1 MSAMRGYVI
10 KRVIIG
16 VIILFIIAS
25 LNFTIFQVIYA
36 GDPTRTIINPNFTLE
51 QKNMLRAQYG
61 LNDTLQTRYVKYITN
76 IFTWNFGISFHTMG
90 PVSEEMGWRIRN
102 TLLLLGTV
110 LIGSILLGTAV
121 GVLAGSRRGSKTDI
135 AAMAAGLF
143 ADGVPAFFVQMIF
156 LLFFS
161 YLWVSWF
168 GFQLLPSR
176 GLMSTPAPTE
186 PLAFVADVAWHLAM
200 PAITLIIVGI
210 GGYALYVR
218 NLIIDALTQ
227 DYVLTARAK
236 GLSER
241 SVLYRHAFRSTLPP
255 IATMIALAIPGL
267 ITGAIITEYI
277 FTWPG
282 VGSWYIGA
290 LNSDDFPV
298 IQAVLFIYAILT
310 IACNLIAYLLYG
322 FLDPRVRVGMRR

>member
-1 MSAMRGYVI
+1 
-10 KRVIIG
+10 
-16 VIILFIIAS
+16 
-25 LNFTIFQVIYA
+25 
-36 GDPTRTIINPNFTLE
+36 
-51 QKNMLRAQYG
+51 
-61 LNDTLQTRYVKYITN
+61 
-76 IFTWNFGISFHTMG
+76 
-90 PVSEEMGWRIRN
+90 
-102 TLLLLGTV
+102 
-110 LIGSILLGTAV
+110 
-121 GVLAGSRRGSKTDI
+121 
-135 AAMAAGLF
+135 MAAGLF

-161 YLWVSWF
+161 YLFVSWF
-168 GFQLLPSR
+168 GFQFFPSR
-176 GLMSTPAPTE
+176 GMMSVPTPTE
-186 PLAFVADVAWHLAM
+186 PLTLVADIAWHLAM

-236 GLSER
+236 GLGER
-241 SVLYRHAFRSTLPP
+241 TVLYRHAFRSTLPP

-298 IQAVLFIYAILT
+298 IQSVLFIYAILT
-310 IACNLIAYLLYG
+310 IACNLIADLLYG

>member
-1 MSAMRGYVI
+1 MRGYI
-10 KRVIIG
+10 LKRVIIG

-36 GDPTRTIINPNFTLE
+36 GDPTRTIINPNFTVV
-51 QKNMLRAQYG
+51 QKDMLRAQYG
-61 LNDTLQTRYVKYITN
+61 LNATLQTRYIKYITN
-76 IFTWNFGISFHTMG
+76 MFTWNFGFSFHTMG

-110 LIGSILLGTAV
+110 LIGTILLGTSV
-121 GVLAGSRRGSKTDI
+121 GILAGSRRGSKTDV

-143 ADGVPAFFVQMIF
+143 ADGVPAFFIQMIF

-161 YLWVSWF
+161 YLFIYWF
-168 GFQLLPSR
+168 GFQLFPSR
-176 GLMSTPAPTE
+176 GMMSTPAPTE
-186 PLAFVADVAWHLAM
+186 PLAFIADVAWHLAM
-200 PAITLIIVGI
+200 PAITLII
-210 GGYALYVR
+210 GGFGGFALYVR

-236 GLSER
+236 GLGER
-241 SVLYRHAFRSTLPP
+241 TVLYRHAFRSALPP

-298 IQAVLFIYAILT
+298 VQAVLFVYAILT
-310 IACNLIAYLLYG
+310 IACNLIADLLYG

>member
-1 MSAMRGYVI
+1 MRGYII

-36 GDPTRTIINPNFTLE
+36 GDPTRTIINPNFTLQ
-51 QKNMLRAQYG
+51 QKEMLRAQYG
-61 LNDTLQTRYVKYITN
+61 LNDTLQTRYIKYITN
-76 IFTWNFGISFHTMG
+76 MFTWNFGVSFHTMG
-90 PVSEEMGWRIRN
+90 PVAEEMGWRIRN

-110 LIGSILLGTAV
+110 LIGSLLLGTAV
-121 GVLAGSRRGSKTDI
+121 GILAGSRRGSKTDV

-161 YLWVSWF
+161 YLFVSWF
-168 GFQLLPSR
+168 GFQFFPSR
-176 GLMSTPAPTE
+176 GLMSVPAPTD
-186 PLAFVADVAWHLAM
+186 PLALVADIAWHLAM

-236 GLSER
+236 GLGER
-241 SVLYRHAFRSTLPP
+241 TVLYRHAFRSTLPP

-298 IQAVLFIYAILT
+298 IQSVLFIYAILT
-310 IACNLIAYLLYG
+310 IACNLIADLLYG

>member
-1 MSAMRGYVI
+1 MRGYII

-61 LNDTLQTRYVKYITN
+61 LNDTLQTRYIKYITN
-76 IFTWNFGISFHTMG
+76 MFTWNFGVSFHTMG
-90 PVSEEMGWRIRN
+90 PVNEEMGWRIRN

-121 GVLAGSRRGSKTDI
+121 GILAGSRRGSKTDVT
-135 AAMAAGLF
+135 AMAAGLF

-161 YLWVSWF
+161 YLFVSWF
-168 GFQLLPSR
+168 GFQFFPSR
-176 GLMSTPAPTE
+176 GMMSVPTPTE
-186 PLAFVADVAWHLAM
+186 PLTLVADIAWHLAM

-236 GLSER
+236 GLGER
-241 SVLYRHAFRSTLPP
+241 TVLYRHAFRSTLPP

-298 IQAVLFIYAILT
+298 IQSVLFIYAILT
-310 IACNLIAYLLYG
+310 IACNLIADLLYG

>member
-1 MSAMRGYVI
+1 MSAMRGYVV
-10 KRVIIG
+10 KRVVIG
-16 VIILFIIAS
+16 IIILFIIAS
-25 LNFTIFQVIYA
+25 LNFLIFQVIYA

-51 QKNMLRAQYG
+51 QKQMLRAQYG

-76 IFTWNFGISFHTMG
+76 MFTWNFGVSFSTMG
-90 PVSEEMGWRIRN
+90 PVNEEMGWRIRN

-110 LIGSILLGTAV
+110 MIGSILIGTAV
-121 GVLAGSRRGSKTDI
+121 GILAGSRRGSKTDVV
-135 AAMAAGLF
+135 AMALGLF

-161 YLWVSWF
+161 YLFVSWF
-168 GFQLLPSR
+168 GFQVFPSR
-176 GLMSTPAPTE
+176 GMMSVPTPTD
-186 PLAFVADVAWHLAM
+186 PLVLAADIGWHLAM

-236 GLSER
+236 GLGER
-241 SVLYRHAFRSTLPP
+241 AVLYRHAFRSTLPP

-290 LNSDDFPV
+290 LNSDNFPV

-310 IACNLIAYLLYG
+310 IACNLIADLLYG